1 MRGHPDRVPPPP
13 RIPRPNARAR
23 ARAPRIPAAVRPM
36 DTIDWDADTG
46 WMDVLRGMDDVDADV
61 CQYASADH
69 LKVENR
75 AAYTRVWCEV
85 AKHGFAGDEETHRL
99 GRRLMGLLPRLLL
112 TDGEKIHDNRNV
124 FLERCNQVMELRGL
138 DELLGRGTVGR
149 RRRLVAARSDART
162 KKDVLKS
169 TRRGQYSRAGQI
181 LMRDEV
187 ARATPSTEQAAA
199 ALFPNR
205 EEELDDLP
213 RPAEQNRNRMSRR
226 VCARSRL
233 CDREHGLYC
242 THSAMFAVLRLR
254 SKGFEKF

>member
-1 MRGHPDRVPPPP
+1 MPDEPQAGGPGPRLMRGHPDRVPPPP

-205 EEELDDLP
+205 EEELNNLP
-213 RPAEQNRNRMSRR
+213 RPAEHLPASEFDLSST
-226 VCARSRL
+226 ARS
-233 CDREHGLYC
+233 
-242 THSAMFAVLRLR
+242 S
-254 SKGFEKF
+254 